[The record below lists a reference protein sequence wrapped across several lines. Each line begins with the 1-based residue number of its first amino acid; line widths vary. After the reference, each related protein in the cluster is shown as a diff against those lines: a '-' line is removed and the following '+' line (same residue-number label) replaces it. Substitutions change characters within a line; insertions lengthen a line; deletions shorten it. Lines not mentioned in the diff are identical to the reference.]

1 MPGGPHSIK
10 LGTLPSAATAR
21 RRINVSSL
29 PTTSSSER
37 GRYFSTQGIPCCCC
51 CCCCFDILVMAL
63 RLDPA
68 IEGDR
73 DDAAAAAAAMVHVH
87 VMIDLVLVTNS
98 NITPN
103 QQNFDGQARA
113 GVYLV

>member
-1 MPGGPHSIK
+1 
-10 LGTLPSAATAR
+10 
-21 RRINVSSL
+21 
-29 PTTSSSER
+29 
-37 GRYFSTQGIPCCCC
+37 
-51 CCCCFDILVMAL
+51 MAL

-98 NITPN
+98 NISLLINRTLMDR
-103 QQNFDGQARA
+103 QEREFI
-113 GVYLV
+113 

>member
-1 MPGGPHSIK
+1 
-10 LGTLPSAATAR
+10 
-21 RRINVSSL
+21 
-29 PTTSSSER
+29 
-37 GRYFSTQGIPCCCC
+37 
-51 CCCCFDILVMAL
+51 MAL